1 MNTNNIV
8 CRHGSLLRSCE
19 ICALEYQV
27 LALKAEVERLTK
39 ELDAA
44 HDEIRCISVAAPM
57 SHCQACGQ
65 RLGSQAEVER
75 LRAALQ
81 EIADDGDCICDPSEA
96 CDSECMTCM
105 ARAALE
111 GKL

>member
-75 LRAALQ
+75 LRAVLQ
-81 EIADDGDCICDPSEA
+81 EIADGDCICGP
-96 CDSECMTCM
+96 CDSECTTCM

-111 GKL
+111 GVKINE